1 MFNCRYT
8 LEHMDLTNQ
17 KIEEIFSL
25 LESEGLISPIK
36 IVNNEADRL
45 PYKIADVSLYYLLDD
60 HLRLA
65 MHIRLKLILIWS
77 KIRKPTREEAEWCE
91 FFFTRKNYYTT
102 FGFTTEGRQ
111 KISQKTKRKQRFE
124 SIREEL
130 AIVEEQIANHIAK
143 IKEMYGNTIA
153 KYHFPVDELIKKIYP
168 ESLQKSPFAN

>member
-1 MFNCRYT
+1 
-8 LEHMDLTNQ
+8 MDLTNQ

-77 KIRKPTREEAEWCE
+77 KIRRPTTEEAEWFE
-91 FFFTRKNYYTT
+91 FFFTKKDYYTT
-102 FGFTTEGRQ
+102 FGFTTEERQ
-111 KISQKTKRKQRFE
+111 KIHKKTKRKRTFE

-130 AIVEEQIANHIAK
+130 TIVEQRIADHMRRIR
-143 IKEMYGNTIA
+143 EMHANTIK
-153 KYHFPVDELIKKIYP
+153 KYHFPVDRLIEKIYP
-168 ESLQKSPFAN
+168 KSLQKSPFAS